1 MRTPIV
7 AGNWKMNKT
16 AAEGIALVR
25 AMMTDLVAIPEV
37 QAVFCPPF
45 LAVPDVARLIQGSP
59 LAIGAQDIY
68 WEESGAYTGEVSS
81 AMVAEFCQYVIIGH
95 SERREYFS
103 ETDQEV
109 NKKVKA
115 ALAQG
120 LIPIVCVGETLALR
134 DEGRT
139 ETWVRDQV
147 VAALQNVS
155 AEETAGLV
163 IAYEPIWAIGTGRA
177 ATPDDAEQVCGE
189 VVRATIA
196 DLYDRATAEA
206 VRIQYGGS
214 VNPGNAEEIMIQPNI
229 DGGLVGGASLQ
240 AESFTAIV
248 RSTASA
254 KGLI

>member
-16 AAEGIALVR
+16 AAEGTALVR
-25 AMMTDLVAIPEV
+25 AMMVDLMDTAGV
-37 QAVFCPPF
+37 QTVFCPSF
-45 LAVPDVARLIQGSP
+45 LAIPDVARLVQGSP
-59 LAIGAQDIY
+59 LAVGAQDLY
-68 WEESGAYTGEVSS
+68 WEESGAYTGEVSP

-95 SERREYFS
+95 SERREFFA
-103 ETDQEV
+103 EKDEGV

-115 ALAQG
+115 ALAHD

-139 ETWVRDQV
+139 DTWVRDQV
-147 VAALQNVS
+147 VAALQGVS
-155 AEETAGLV
+155 PEQTAGLV

-177 ATPDDAEQVCGE
+177 ATPEDAEQVCGE

-196 DLYDRATAEA
+196 DLYNAATAEA
-206 VRIQYGGS
+206 IRIQYGGS
-214 VNPGNAEEIMIQPNI
+214 VNPDNVEEIMSQPNI

-240 AESFTAIV
+240 AESFTTIV
-248 RSTASA
+248 RATALA
-254 KGLI
+254 QGLA